1 MAWQCKQQQEQEQDA
16 EQGVVPMTSRIQGQ
30 DSELGQ
36 TGLAQP
42 KTKDIVWYIRRELT
56 NHTAQKGTGR
66 LAKLVLGGQN
76 GLPYETKDASRG
88 ERPSNLVEIAPIDHH
103 QSIISTYWPTH
114 AMDFRGP
121 STINQS
127 AGPHSIELPR
137 APLLRCR
144 PTL

>member
-1 MAWQCKQQQEQEQDA
+1 MEVRYGLAMQTTTGTGTGHRTGCGAHDKVEFRDKTVTW
-16 EQGVVPMTSRIQGQ
+16 G
-30 DSELGQ
+30 ELGQ

-42 KTKDIVWYIRRELT
+42 KTKDIVWHIRRQLT

-121 STINQS
+121 STYQS
-127 AGPHSIELPR
+127 ISRP
-137 APLLRCR
+137 PLH
-144 PTL
+144 